1 MIETQPG
8 LYEPGLSVTILRMST
23 MRPWAMWRRLQ
34 YGVGFAVF
42 WMVVGSLGY
51 YLFIYTPGDCF
62 DEVMNE
68 DERGAD
74 CGGRCVRICA
84 SDVTAPQIVWA
95 DSFKIVDGQYNA
107 TAYVENKNA
116 VAGTQALRY
125 KFELYDGTKLV
136 AERAGTTV
144 LPPNSV
150 YPIFEGRIYTSSDT
164 TVTNTKLILE
174 PVEIWQPAMLGREQ
188 FRTSNLNLLSPDAS
202 PRLEARIDNTEL
214 SRAEKI
220 EVVATLFNTNGK
232 PVTASQTFIEA
243 LEGRASK
250 DVVFTW
256 PNPIAKTIKSCA
268 IPSDL
273 VIGIDLSG
281 SMNNDGGTP
290 PQPISGAIA
299 AARDFALRLAPDD
312 QASVVTFAS
321 GATTVSLLNQNHTET
336 ATLIG
341 ALSIAPAEETG
352 FTNTPAAIAAA
363 AAELASARHS
373 GDSRRALVLLT
384 DGLPTAPGDTTSIV
398 EVAKQA
404 ALELAKSGVEVYVIG
419 VGKGVDVNFIKT
431 LTEDPN
437 NAFYA
442 PTGGDLDAI
451 YQKITGALCE
461 SGATRIDVVAKT
473 PTNFTPLR

>member
-1 MIETQPG
+1 MKTQPWLVRAG
-8 LYEPGLSVTILRMST
+8 AVSVTIIRMSR

-42 WMVVGSLGY
+42 WVLVGTLVY
-51 YLFIYTPGDCF
+51 YQFIYTPGDCF
-62 DEVMNE
+62 DLVMNE
-68 DERGAD
+68 DEKGVD

-84 SDVTAPQIVWA
+84 SDVVVPQIVWA

-107 TAYVENKNA
+107 SAYVENKN
-116 VAGTQALRY
+116 VLAGTEALKY
-125 KFELYDGTKLV
+125 KFELYDGSKLV
-136 AERAGTTV
+136 AERSGTTV

-150 YPIFEGRIYTSSDT
+150 YPIFEGRIYTPADT
-164 TVTNTKLILE
+164 TVTNTKLTLE
-174 PVEIWQPAMLGREQ
+174 PVEVWQPAKLGREQ
-188 FRTSNLNLLSPDAS
+188 FRTSNLNLLSPDS
-202 PRLEARIDNTEL
+202 EPRLEARIDNIEL
-214 SRAEKI
+214 TKAEKI
-220 EVVATLFNTNGK
+220 EVIATLFNISGK
-232 PVTASQTFIEA
+232 PVTASQTFIET

-256 PNPIAKTIKSCA
+256 PNPIAKTVKSCA
-268 IPSDL
+268 IPSDV

-290 PQPISGAIA
+290 PQPISGAVA
-299 AARDFALRLAPDD
+299 AARDFASRLAPDD

-321 GATTVSLLNQNHTET
+321 GATTVSLLSKDHAKT
-336 ATLIG
+336 AALIG
-341 ALSIAPAEETG
+341 QLSITAAEETG

-384 DGLPTAPGDTTSIV
+384 DGLPTAPGDTTAIV
-398 EVAKQA
+398 EQAKQA
-404 ALELAKSGVEVYVIG
+404 ARTLAKSGVELYVIG
-419 VGKGVDVNFIKT
+419 VGKGVNLDFVKT

-461 SGATRIDVVAKT
+461 SGTTRIDVIAKT
-473 PTNFTPLR
+473 PTNFTPLK